1 MTSPGRKSQKRQR
14 AEQASMAALGLPDF
28 ETAEDC
34 NRRQQTMIRA
44 LERLGVKRKHRKR
57 LQKCTPDTCPSRKS
71 CSEACHYGARRQR
84 LRLIPQG
91 QDLLAQHPGPIASI
105 TIAHPTW
112 EVADNDLKTL
122 SLKAAKQWLRRR
134 LLKVDS
140 PNLLAIG
147 SFETC
152 LNVGLDGTR
161 LWAGQFHLIVAGAT
175 VEQLKEALALGPRYK
190 LAPYAKP
197 TQVKPIKA
205 LGRQLGYSLKRFAEQ
220 RIAYDDDQGRQ
231 NRRHLPLDSRDQATF
246 DLWLSDLK
254 PGDRLFLYGCRRRGG
269 VLSVEG
275 GASEVTREGEKGQGE
290 PGFYKK

>member
-1 MTSPGRKSQKRQR
+1 MTPTGRRAQKERR
-14 AEQASMAALGLPDF
+14 AEQAQMAALGLPDF

-34 NRRQQTMIRA
+34 NRRQQIMIRA
-44 LERLGVKRKHRKR
+44 LTRLGVKRKHLKR
-57 LQKCTPDTCPSRKS
+57 LQKCDAETCPSQKL

-91 QDLLAQHPGPIASI
+91 QDLLAQHPGPLASV

-112 EVADNDLKTL
+112 EVTEDNLETL

-134 LLKVDS
+134 LLKVES
-140 PNLLAIG
+140 PNLIAIG

-152 LNVGLDGTR
+152 LNVEPDGPR

-175 VEQLKEALALGPRYK
+175 IEQLKEALALGPRYK

-197 TQVKPIKA
+197 VQVKAIKA

-220 RIAYDDDQGRQ
+220 RIAYVDDQGRQ
-231 NRRHLPLDSRDQATF
+231 NRRHLPLNSPDQATF
-246 DLWLSDLK
+246 DLWLSGLK
-254 PGDRLFLYGCRRRGG
+254 LGDRLFLYGCRRRGG
-269 VLSVEG
+269 VISVEG
-275 GASEVTREGEKGQGE
+275 DGE
-290 PGFYKK
+290 